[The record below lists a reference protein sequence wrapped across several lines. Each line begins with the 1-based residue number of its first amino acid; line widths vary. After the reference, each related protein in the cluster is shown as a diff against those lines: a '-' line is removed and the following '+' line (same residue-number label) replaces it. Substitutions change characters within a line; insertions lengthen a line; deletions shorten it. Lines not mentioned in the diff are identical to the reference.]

1 MKLSQL
7 FSRARLSFPEELGD
21 INLSGIETDSRRVS
35 PNCLFLCI
43 RGLHADGHEFVSE
56 ALEKGAAVI
65 VAEKVHDACAGGAA
79 TVLVEDT
86 RRAASLLYHA
96 WYGNPAEHMKLIGV
110 TGTNGKTSVSFMLT
124 AILEE
129 AGHPCGLIGTVCCT
143 SPGGRR
149 LATHPENETANMT
162 TPDPSELFR
171 LLAEMRA
178 DGAEFVVMEVTS
190 HALALRKIEG
200 LTFEIGV
207 FTNLTQDHLD
217 FHSDMES
224 YFCEKAKLFDVCKR
238 ALICVDDPYG
248 RRLFKQLKCPSVSCS
263 RSSEENAG
271 AFASDI
277 RYYGMRGC
285 SYLWHF
291 GREESRVFLPL
302 AGTFAVMNSL
312 EAATAAR
319 LLGLSPR
326 QILCALR
333 YMKQVPG
340 RMELV
345 PLGGAADFRV
355 LIDYAHTPDAL
366 EKLLKSLISA
376 KHGKERILL
385 LFGCGGERDRSKRRE
400 MAHIAS
406 RLSDFVILT
415 SDNARNENPKAI
427 LVDIQR
433 GMDKEKPYVVIED
446 RREAIRFGV
455 SLCRTGDI
463 LVLAGKGHE
472 TYEIN
477 RTGKHPFDE
486 KQIVMEALVD
496 MGQPKGQ

>member
-7 FSRARLSFPEELGD
+7 FSRARMSFPEELGD
-21 INLSGIETDSRRVS
+21 IELSGIETDSRRVR
-35 PNCLFLCI
+35 PKCLFLCI
-43 RGLHADGHEFVSE
+43 RGLHADGHEFVTE
-56 ALEKGAAVI
+56 ALKKGAAVI

-96 WYGNPAEHMKLIGV
+96 WYGNPAEHMRLIGV
-110 TGTNGKTSVSFMLT
+110 TGTNGKTSVSFML
-124 AILEE
+124 ASILEE
-129 AGHPCGLIGTVCCT
+129 SGHPCGLIGTVCCL

-149 LATHPENETANMT
+149 LATCAESETANMT

-178 DGAEFVVMEVTS
+178 DGAEYVVMEVTS
-190 HALALRKIEG
+190 HALALRKVEG
-200 LTFEIGV
+200 LTFEIGI

-217 FHSDMES
+217 FHSDMEA
-224 YFCEKAKLFDVCKR
+224 YFGEKTKLFAMCRR
-238 ALICVDDPYG
+238 ALVCVDGPYG
-248 RRLFKQLKCPSVSCS
+248 RRLFKQLKCPSLSCS
-263 RSSEENAG
+263 RSSEEDANS
-271 AFASDI
+271 FASDI
-277 RYYGMRGC
+277 RYYGVRGC
-285 SYLWHF
+285 SYLWHY

-302 AGTFAVMNSL
+302 SGSFSVINSL
-312 EAATAAR
+312 EAASAAR
-319 LLGLSPR
+319 LLGVSPR

-333 YMKQVPG
+333 YMRQVPG

-345 PLGGAADFRV
+345 NLGGTADFRV

-366 EKLLKSLISA
+366 EKLLKSLIPL
-376 KHGKERILL
+376 KRGKERLLL
-385 LFGCGGERDRSKRRE
+385 LFGCGGDRDRAKRSE

-406 RLSDFVILT
+406 RLADFVILT
-415 SDNARNENPKAI
+415 SDNSRNEDPKAI
-427 LVDIQR
+427 LADIRR

-446 RREAIRFGV
+446 REEAIRFGI
-455 SLCRTGDI
+455 SLCRTGDL

-477 RTGKHPFDE
+477 QTGRHPFDE
-486 KQIVMEALVD
+486 KQIVMDALVD
-496 MGQPKGQ
+496 LGRLRRQ